1 MEWFKQTV
9 KQKLGL
15 TPPPSQQSH
24 DADESSVDDTKND
37 MDIDNDNEQSS
48 EGMAISF
55 EVMEG
60 NDNDGDGDKSDDDSS
75 HQDGQH
81 LEYLT
86 QPRYGDDDDD
96 DSSVK
101 ESSSVDIENNDNQA
115 DNHDNDRKSNDDE
128 PIPKQRI
135 EKPKQ
140 RTARRGGRAKRQA
153 GDLLSKLPST
163 PPSSSL
169 AALPVPTANSQSQPL
184 AAEKSPLLLAAECNG
199 HNKSSPLISTKLL
212 KSPREANIPKEELYD
227 TNNND
232 VTYANTH
239 NGETT
244 IQPQS
249 PPLPPRKEHP
259 LLHQLTMKQR
269 AIDRSIL
276 HLSDNS
282 YSFVYDESTTSS
294 ATTTAAA
301 AAVAAANNT
310 ATSNKVTKKSAAA
323 KNQGFI
329 SWSPAGASAKEKVT
343 TSAAPVSE
351 RSSSDQ
357 SINDNN
363 GLPFIGPGLKDQYDT
378 MLKLLRD
385 GLLGTYNDDDE
396 DDNNNNI
403 LDLKPKIQSNV
414 SAILMGP
421 RGHGKSLLLE
431 RCLAELSRVAGKRK
445 ERVLQKMQKLQQQQQ
460 QLNGHDGIDQLS
472 KVNTELFT
480 QSSFRVVRIN
490 GLLYQ
495 GDNAVACTREIA
507 RQINAMSRMEKNN
520 RSSGS
525 SGSRRSRK
533 GGTPVKESS
542 SKRQRISNHHDV
554 LLTPNKL
561 LPPTKPSTPMSPK
574 SPIPNNESHQFRL
587 RRSGF
592 NTNISL
598 LDEALRT
605 ARIDGIPILIVLEEL
620 DTFLAGGKSYN
631 MTAGSEQLS
640 HQEQGG
646 SNDRQLLL
654 YHLLDRVADHKF
666 LVSLVGMTTNL
677 STINQLEKRVQSRA
691 EGTSKVIYF
700 GHDVDGGYDACVES
714 LLGKFY
720 TPPVLLSNN
729 KLGGS
734 EGRILFD
741 DGARE
746 ECMEQTEMM
755 NLRNEVETIFRGS
768 QAGSDEDADC
778 DQEIND
784 VSLVQRALRRN
795 YEMHMDIRW
804 FCGVLDVALSLLMS
818 DVDEQKLRC
827 SSETSNDVQVPKLS
841 PKHIAHALIIMGASL
856 DDIAS
861 NVGRPG
867 IPNQNALEQIRWG
880 QLIGDPNH
888 YSALVGTNPRLVT
901 LLDLSGP
908 QIAILMAARRIMAR
922 DDARSTVDDE
932 AAAGGN
938 NTKNGSKNLTVLSLV
953 APLTYKRIEDE
964 YTTSFVNSE
973 RYTISSDRYPP
984 HVLYRSFMDLME
996 LDLIRLKKEHCEG
1009 GALQYEHLGSLS
1021 GANISNLP
1029 LFVNL
1034 EWELDFLGVLKA
1046 GLLKCSTSL
1055 REWGLKIMN

>member
-1 MEWFKQTV
+1 MAWFEGW

-48 EGMAISF
+48 EGMAISC
-55 EVMEG
+55 EVLEY
-60 NDNDGDGDKSDDDSS
+60 GDGDNSDNDSS
-75 HQDGQH
+75 HRDGQH

-86 QPRYGDDDDD
+86 QPRYDDDDD
-96 DSSVK
+96 DSSVLK
-101 ESSSVDIENNDNQA
+101 ESSSVDIENNDTQA
-115 DNHDNDRKSNDDE
+115 DNHDDSNEEDDE

-140 RTARRGGRAKRQA
+140 RTTARRRGGRAKRQT

-163 PPSSSL
+163 PQSSSSL
-169 AALPVPTANSQSQPL
+169 AALPVATANSQSL
-184 AAEKSPLLLAAECNG
+184 AAEKSPISLAVECNG
-199 HNKSSPLISTKLL
+199 HNKQSPLISTTITSL
-212 KSPREANIPKEELYD
+212 KPPREANIPKEELYD

-232 VTYANTH
+232 GTYTNTH
-239 NGETT
+239 NDETNMR
-244 IQPQS
+244 PQS
-249 PPLPPRKEHP
+249 SPIIPPRKEHP
-259 LLHQLTMKQR
+259 LLHQLTMKQK
-269 AIDRSIL
+269 AIDRSML

-294 ATTTAAA
+294 SAATSSE
-301 AAVAAANNT
+301 AAANNT
-310 ATSNKVTKKSAAA
+310 ATSNKVTKKSVAA

-329 SWSPAGASAKEKVT
+329 SWSPGATTKEKVT
-343 TSAAPVSE
+343 TPAAATVTE
-351 RSSSDQ
+351 RSNSDQ
-357 SINDNN
+357 SNKDNN
-363 GLPFIGPGLKDQYDT
+363 GLPFVGPGLKDQYDT

-385 GLLGTYNDDDE
+385 GLLGTYNDDD
-396 DDNNNNI
+396 DNNNNNNI
-403 LDLKPKIQSNV
+403 LNLKPKIQSNV

-445 ERVLQKMQKLQQQQQ
+445 ERVLQKMHKLQQQQQQQ
-460 QLNGHDGIDQLS
+460 QLNGHDGIDQVS

-525 SGSRRSRK
+525 SRRSRK

-542 SKRQRISNHHDV
+542 SKRQRISNHHDI
-554 LLTPNKL
+554 LQTPTKL
-561 LPPTKPSTPMSPK
+561 LSPTEPSSPMMSPK

-720 TPPVLLSNN
+720 TPPVLLSNK

-768 QAGSDEDADC
+768 QAGSDEDAD
-778 DQEIND
+778 
-784 VSLVQRALRRN
+784 
-795 YEMHMDIRW
+795 
-804 FCGVLDVALSLLMS
+804 
-818 DVDEQKLRC
+818 
-827 SSETSNDVQVPKLS
+827 
-841 PKHIAHALIIMGASL
+841 
-856 DDIAS
+856 
-861 NVGRPG
+861 
-867 IPNQNALEQIRWG
+867 
-880 QLIGDPNH
+880 
-888 YSALVGTNPRLVT
+888 
-901 LLDLSGP
+901 
-908 QIAILMAARRIMAR
+908 
-922 DDARSTVDDE
+922 
-932 AAAGGN
+932 
-938 NTKNGSKNLTVLSLV
+938 
-953 APLTYKRIEDE
+953 
-964 YTTSFVNSE
+964 
-973 RYTISSDRYPP
+973 
-984 HVLYRSFMDLME
+984 
-996 LDLIRLKKEHCEG
+996 
-1009 GALQYEHLGSLS
+1009 
-1021 GANISNLP
+1021 
-1029 LFVNL
+1029 
-1034 EWELDFLGVLKA
+1034 
-1046 GLLKCSTSL
+1046 
-1055 REWGLKIMN
+1055 